1 MRFDFFTLGGSQL
14 WADLF
19 FYQKWRIQKYF
30 ESKKCRLLDPWD
42 IKRHEGSFESC
53 LEAFYKYIEIY
64 ELPRQK
70 GHMVIMLHGLFDSK
84 NIFKPLWREL
94 IKYRFVAAALN
105 YPSSQLGIN
114 AHVNQLETFLDN
126 LVDISEVSFVTKGIG
141 ALILRELL
149 SRTNRNWQQKIKIK
163 RIVEIAPPNQG
174 SKLFAYLSKIK
185 ICNMIFG
192 PMLKDASPKKV
203 AYLPNIDQN
212 IELTIIDCKNPW
224 LNILQ
229 TLPYDINRKLF
240 NENEAYVEKNK
251 NLIKL
256 KNWKLNPLKN
266 QKILSLTIDFLKNGQ
281 LKK

>member
-53 LEAFYKYIEIY
+53 LNAFYKYIEIY

-94 IKYRFVAAALN
+94 IKQRFVAAALN
-105 YPSSQLGIN
+105 YPSTQIGLN
-114 AHVNQLETFLDN
+114 AHVNQMETFLDN

-149 SRTNRNWQQKIKIK
+149 SRTKSNWRQRIKIN

-174 SKLFAYLSKIK
+174 SKLFAYLSKMK

-192 PMLKDASPKKV
+192 PMLKEASPKKV
-203 AYLPNIDQN
+203 AYLPNIEQD
-212 IELTIIDCKNPW
+212 IELAIIDCKNPW
-224 LNILQ
+224 LNVIQ
-229 TLPYDINRKLF
+229 ALPSDINRKLF
-240 NENEAYVEKNK
+240 NDNEAYTEHKSA
-251 NLIKL
+251 LIKV
-256 KNWKLNPLKN
+256 KNWNFNPLKN
-266 QKILSLTIDFLKNGQ
+266 KEILSLSVNFLKSGQ